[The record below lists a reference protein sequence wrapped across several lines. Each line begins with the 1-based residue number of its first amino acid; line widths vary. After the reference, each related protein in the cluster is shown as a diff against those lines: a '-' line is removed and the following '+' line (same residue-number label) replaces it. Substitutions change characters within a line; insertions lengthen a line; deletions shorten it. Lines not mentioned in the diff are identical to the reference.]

1 MATPNATKEEF
12 LNGSI
17 NLSSGGDTIKV
28 ALGGSGT
35 SYSFDQTSHNTL
47 ADVFD
52 GGTTG
57 EELDYTSPDDR
68 QTLANQTTSTDNTDN
83 EGVFDADDVTFPSL
97 DTTQDIQFIVFY
109 QQVGGDDTTPGDD
122 RIIAIYDDDSAG
134 SLADLPLSTNGSD
147 VTISIDAEGIV
158 NIQ

>member
-1 MATPNATKEEF
+1 MAAPNNYKTNL

-17 NLSSGGDTIKV
+17 DHVNDTIKMG
-28 ALGGSGT
+28 LGGSGT
-35 SYSFDQTSHNTL
+35 AYTFDPDAHSTV

-57 EELDYTSPDDR
+57 EELSDASYSR
-68 QTLANQTTSTDNTDN
+68 QTLANPSVSQDDTDD
-83 EGVFDADDVTFPSL
+83 EGVFDADDVTFSSL
-97 DTTQDIQFIVFY
+97 DTTQDIQFIVVY

-134 SLADLPLSTNGSD
+134 SLADLPLATNGSD
-147 VTISIDAEGIV
+147 VMISWDSEGIV